1 MSTYN
6 SMSGLPTGAS
16 SSEAM
21 AMNFGSAHS
30 TSMSMDV
37 FDQDITFDES
47 LLYVLHRTCDAR
59 ARFWTVVVEADNRS
73 TEMGLHCRLCLS
85 AVRTTWM
92 LFPQPLKI
100 PFHIRLDNSSLH
112 RLKMPC
118 MKSPRRRSPTT
129 SFSAFLPLPRALLF
143 STRTTS

>member
-37 FDQDITFDES
+37 FNEDITFDES
-47 LLYVLHRTCDAR
+47 LLYVTASHLRR
-59 ARFWTVVVEADNRS
+59 AR
-73 TEMGLHCRLCLS
+73 
-85 AVRTTWM
+85 TT
-92 LFPQPLKI
+92 
-100 PFHIRLDNSSLH
+100 
-112 RLKMPC
+112 
-118 MKSPRRRSPTT
+118 
-129 SFSAFLPLPRALLF
+129 LLA
-143 STRTTS
+143 

>member
-47 LLYVLHRTCDAR
+47 LLYVTDCIALATR
-59 ARFWTVVVEADNRS
+59 AHNLACVGSR
-73 TEMGLHCRLCLS
+73 G
-85 AVRTTWM
+85 
-92 LFPQPLKI
+92 
-100 PFHIRLDNSSLH
+100 
-112 RLKMPC
+112 
-118 MKSPRRRSPTT
+118 
-129 SFSAFLPLPRALLF
+129 
-143 STRTTS
+143 

>member
-16 SSEAM
+16 RREAM

-47 LLYVLHRTCDAR
+47 LLYVSLVTDCIALATRAQRNLACLLAR
-59 ARFWTVVVEADNRS
+59 S
-73 TEMGLHCRLCLS
+73 
-85 AVRTTWM
+85 
-92 LFPQPLKI
+92 
-100 PFHIRLDNSSLH
+100 
-112 RLKMPC
+112 
-118 MKSPRRRSPTT
+118 
-129 SFSAFLPLPRALLF
+129 
-143 STRTTS
+143 

>member
-47 LLYVLHRTCDAR
+47 LLYVLTASHLRR
-59 ARFWTVVVEADNRS
+59 ARNLPGHGSRS
-73 TEMGLHCRLCLS
+73 
-85 AVRTTWM
+85 
-92 LFPQPLKI
+92 
-100 PFHIRLDNSSLH
+100 
-112 RLKMPC
+112 
-118 MKSPRRRSPTT
+118 
-129 SFSAFLPLPRALLF
+129 
-143 STRTTS
+143 